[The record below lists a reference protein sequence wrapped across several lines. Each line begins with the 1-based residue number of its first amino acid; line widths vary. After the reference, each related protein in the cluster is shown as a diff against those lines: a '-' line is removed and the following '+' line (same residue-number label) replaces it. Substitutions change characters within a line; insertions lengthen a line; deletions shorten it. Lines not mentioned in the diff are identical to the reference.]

1 MANRNDEPR
10 SLGCNAVVMPCDELQ
25 TLRSMS
31 QLVKL
36 FESESRVC
44 LRPCNIDAHGG
55 KAINEARAS
64 TMRWAASML
73 QASITRL
80 LAEDQV

>member
-1 MANRNDEPR
+1 MTDKNDEPR
-10 SLGCNAVVMPCDELQ
+10 ALGCNAVVMPCDELR

-44 LRPCNIDAHGG
+44 LRPCNIDSHGG

-64 TMRWAASML
+64 TMIWAASMV

-80 LAEDQV
+80 LADDQA